1 MLIYFFRNIFVHRFL
16 NAVFFVLFFCQNVFK
31 IGAKSISS
39 IEIFK
44 NLQKKLPG
52 GELWKEQY
60 KFA

>member
-52 GELWKEQY
+52 GEL
-60 KFA
+60 